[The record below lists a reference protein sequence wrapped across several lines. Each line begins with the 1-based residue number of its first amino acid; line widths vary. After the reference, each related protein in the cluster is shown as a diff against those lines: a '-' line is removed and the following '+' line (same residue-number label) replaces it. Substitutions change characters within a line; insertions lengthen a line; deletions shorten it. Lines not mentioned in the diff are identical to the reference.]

1 MLDKNDMRG
10 YQKRGARFMK
20 KNKHSGLFLDMGLG
34 KTVITLTA
42 LSELLDDMDIKR
54 VLIVGPLRVVQGV
67 WMQEAKKWRHLRH
80 LQFKLLHGH
89 ERYRMSA
96 LQSKAQIH
104 LLNVENL
111 HWLLHMLQHMSRR
124 KGFVWPYDALV
135 IDESSLFKSPSSKR
149 FTALRFKLKRF
160 NRRHILTG
168 TPAPNGLEDVWAQAF
183 ILDRGDRLGHKVD
196 GYRERFFSP
205 AGFKGYK
212 READE
217 GSREKIANLLSDI
230 ILTMQ
235 AKDYLDLPPEL
246 PPNNIWVDLPP
257 KVRAMYERM
266 EQEMFL
272 ELDKGTADAEHAA
285 TVTAKCWQIANGF
298 IYLEDHRGDKVWQ
311 ALHDAKIDALKE
323 AVEGTGD
330 NMLVAYFHK
339 PDLERLRKAFPKALV
354 LADAKGVHQ
363 LEQVQNKWN
372 TGRHRMMLVHPQG
385 AGHGLNFAQGSHTIT
400 FYSMLYGHEWYRQV
414 IERVGLA
421 RQAQLGSGRSTIVN
435 HIAAKNTVDEAM
447 ILAQK
452 YKADNERG
460 FIQALHDYRAIKEM
474 LG

>member
-111 HWLLHMLQHMSRR
+111 HWLLHMLTHFGRR
-124 KGFVWPYDALV
+124 KGFVWPYDTLV
-135 IDESSLFKSPSSKR
+135 IDESSMFKTPSSKR
-149 FTALRFKLKRF
+149 FTALRFHLKKF
-160 NRRHILTG
+160 KRRHILTG

-183 ILDRGDRLGHKVD
+183 ICDLGARLGRKA
-196 GYRERFFSP
+196 GSYRERFFSP
-205 AGFKGYK
+205 SGFRGYN
-212 READE
+212 READD
-217 GSREKIANLLSDI
+217 GAKEKIANLLSDMVM
-230 ILTMQ
+230 TMR
-235 AKDYLDLPPEL
+235 AEDYLELPPEL

-257 KVRAMYERM
+257 KVRALYERM
-266 EQEMFL
+266 ETEMFL
-272 ELDKGTADAEHAA
+272 ELDEGVADATHAA

-298 IYLEDHRGDKVWQ
+298 IYLEDGGGDKVWKQ
-311 ALHDAKIDALKE
+311 LHDAKIDALKE
-323 AVEGTGD
+323 VLEGTGD
-330 NMLVAYFHK
+330 NMLVAYYHK

-354 LADAKGVHQ
+354 LADTKGRH
-363 LEQVQNKWN
+363 EQEKLQDKWN
-372 TGRHRMMLVHPQG
+372 TGKHRMMFVHPQG
-385 AGHGLNFAQGSHTIT
+385 AGHGLNFAQGAHTIT
-400 FYSMLYGHEWYRQV
+400 FFSLLYGHEWYRQV
-414 IERVGLA
+414 IERIGRA
-421 RQAQLGSGRSTIVN
+421 RQAQLGSGKIVQVN
-435 HIAAKNTVDEAM
+435 HILARSTVDEAM
-447 ILAQK
+447 LMSQRRK
-452 YKADNERG
+452 HDNERG
-460 FIQALHDYRAIKEM
+460 FVNALHEYRAIKRM

>member
-1 MLDKNDMRG
+1 MLDKKDMRG
-10 YQKRGARFMK
+10 YQKRGSRFLK
-20 KNKHSGLFLDMGLG
+20 KNKRSGLFLDMGLG

-42 LSELLDDMDIKR
+42 LSELLDDMEIKR

-80 LQFKLLHGH
+80 LRFKMLHGN
-89 ERYRMSA
+89 ERYRMNA
-96 LQSKAQIH
+96 MQSKAEIH

-111 HWLLHMLQHMSRR
+111 HWMLHMLQHYSRR
-124 KGFVWPYDALV
+124 KDFKWPYDALV
-135 IDESSLFKSPSSKR
+135 IDESSLFKTPSSKR
-149 FTALRFKLKRF
+149 FTALRYKLKRF

-168 TPAPNGLEDVWAQAF
+168 TPAPNGLEDVWSQAF
-183 ILDRGDRLGHKVD
+183 ILDLGDRLGHKVES
-196 GYRERFFSP
+196 YRDRFFSP
-205 AGFKGYK
+205 AGYMGYK

-217 GSREKIANLLSDI
+217 GAREKIANLLSDI

-246 PPNNIWVDLPP
+246 PPNNLWVELPP

-266 EQEMFL
+266 EMEMFL
-272 ELDKGTADAEHAA
+272 ELDKGTAEAEHAA

-298 IYLEDHRGDKVWQ
+298 IYLEDRKGDKVWQ

-323 AVEGTGD
+323 AAEGTGD
-330 NMLVAYFHK
+330 NMLVAYYHK

-363 LEQVQNKWN
+363 LDQIQKKWN

-385 AGHGLNFAQGSHTIT
+385 AGHGLNFAEGAHTIT

-435 HIAAKNTVDEAM
+435 HIAARNTVDEAM
-447 ILAQK
+447 ILAQR

-460 FIQALHDYRAIKEM
+460 FIKALHDYRAIKEM